1 MRELTSIIA
10 AVRENAE
17 ADFVGLWEIASML
30 DEDYGSA
37 AVTTE
42 SMVAVVRELLKPGD
56 HVLGDFRGSTFVPWP
71 GSSSE
76 QLDRLTNDLTA
87 LGRAPDIGEVG
98 WLAAR

>member
-17 ADFVGLWEIASML
+17 TDYVGLWEVASML

-37 AVTTE
+37 AVTPE
-42 SMVAVVRELLKPGD
+42 AMVAVVRELLASGD
-56 HVLGDFRGSTFVPWP
+56 HVLGDFHQGTFVPWP
-71 GSSSE
+71 GRTSD
-76 QLDRLTNDLTA
+76 QLERLANDLTA